1 MKPNQ
6 IQKEFL
12 NLTAYVV
19 GFIFIIT
26 TTSYLAIPL
35 LWDEYGELNGVAA
48 GIGAGAVYNII
59 IIYFYLGKKN
69 NLENTKWVK

>member
-1 MKPNQ
+1 MKANS

-12 NLTAYVV
+12 NLIAYIV
-19 GFIFIIT
+19 GLIIVIS

-48 GIGAGAVYNII
+48 GIGAGAIYNLIF
-59 IIYFYLGKKN
+59 IYFYLGKK
-69 NLENTKWVK
+69 K

>member
-12 NLTAYVV
+12 NLIAYVV
-19 GFIFIIT
+19 GFILIIT
-26 TTSYLAIPL
+26 ATSYLAIPL
-35 LWDEYGELNGVAA
+35 LWDKYGELNGVAA
-48 GIGAGAVYNII
+48 GIGAGAIYNVIV
-59 IIYFYLGKKN
+59 IYFYLGKKN

>member
-1 MKPNQ
+1 MKPNS

-12 NLTAYVV
+12 NLIVYLV
-19 GFIFIIT
+19 GLILIIT

-48 GIGAGAVYNII
+48 GIGAGAIYNII
-59 IIYFYLGKKN
+59 IIYFYLGKK
-69 NLENTKWVK
+69 KWN

>member
-12 NLTAYVV
+12 NLIVYVV
-19 GFIFIIT
+19 GFIFIIS

-35 LWDEYGELNGVAA
+35 LWNKYGELNGVAA
-48 GIGAGAVYNII
+48 GLLAGAIYNVI
-59 IIYFYLGKKN
+59 IIYFYLCKK
-69 NLENTKWVK
+69 K

>member
-12 NLTAYVV
+12 NLIAYIV
-19 GFIFIIT
+19 GFIFVIT
-26 TTSYLAIPL
+26 TASYLAIPL
-35 LWDEYGELNGVAA
+35 LLDKYGELNGVAA
-48 GIGAGAVYNII
+48 GIGAGAIYNVI

-69 NLENTKWVK
+69 NLEDTK

>member
-1 MKPNQ
+1 MKHNA

-12 NLTAYVV
+12 NLIAYIV
-19 GFIFIIT
+19 GFILAIT

-48 GIGAGAVYNII
+48 GISAGAIYNLIV
-59 IIYFYLGKKN
+59 IYFYLGKK
-69 NLENTKWVK
+69 K

>member
-12 NLTAYVV
+12 NLIAYVI
-19 GFIFIIT
+19 GFILVISA
-26 TTSYLAIPL
+26 TSYVAIPL

-48 GIGAGAVYNII
+48 GIGAGAIYNLIV
-59 IIYFYLGKKN
+59 IYYYLGKKN
-69 NLENTKWVK
+69 DLEDTKWVK